1 MEPYNIMGVYMVY
14 MTRTKNGFHG
24 HYDNLKTNIRYTF
37 DAPGRTKK
45 QIIKTFWDAAKN
57 QNKQEVS

>member
-1 MEPYNIMGVYMVY
+1 MVY
-14 MTRTKNGFHG
+14 MTRTKDGFHG

-57 QNKQEVS
+57 YNKQEVGSHG